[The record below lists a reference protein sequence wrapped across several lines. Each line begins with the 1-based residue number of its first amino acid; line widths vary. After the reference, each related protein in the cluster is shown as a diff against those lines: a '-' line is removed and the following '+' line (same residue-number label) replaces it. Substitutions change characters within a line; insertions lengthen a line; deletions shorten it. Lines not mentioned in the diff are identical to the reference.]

1 MIYSKIIIFK
11 KKTLSNKPVL
21 NDSYNYILVF
31 MVQFLLKIEKVVKIH
46 FFFFGLTY
54 MQNRQERNEN
64 SSNNK
69 CNDLLFVVGDRWST
83 GVMEG
88 R

>member
-1 MIYSKIIIFK
+1 
-11 KKTLSNKPVL
+11 
-21 NDSYNYILVF
+21 

-69 CNDLLFVVGDRWST
+69 CNDLLFVVGDGWST